1 VSFERI
7 FGWKVVYSSEVTF

>member
-7 FGWKVVYSSEVTF
+7 FGWKVVYSSEVMF